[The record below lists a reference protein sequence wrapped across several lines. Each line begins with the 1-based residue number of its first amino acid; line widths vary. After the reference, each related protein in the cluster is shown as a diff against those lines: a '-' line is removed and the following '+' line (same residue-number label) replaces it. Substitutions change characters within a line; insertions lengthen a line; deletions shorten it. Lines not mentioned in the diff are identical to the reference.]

1 MVKMNLAKK
10 IINLRKQK
18 GWSQEELASRLDVSR
33 QSVSKW
39 ESNVSVPEMDKILQ
53 LSDLFQVTTDY
64 LLKDDLVEEHAALDE
79 EELEL
84 ITPKNITA
92 EEASTYLSST
102 KKESKI
108 IALGV
113 MLCML
118 AGANVVFFGG
128 TSESKVILGSE
139 STQLAVG
146 LIGLFL
152 LIAIA
157 VTLFIT
163 SSNRS
168 DQYKYLSTTVL
179 SLQKRYKEEL
189 KEEYHTFVKKYNLRI
204 TFSVVM
210 LILSALPLIIGGL
223 FDAGEYTLIMLVV
236 LLIVLASIAVFI
248 IVQGT
253 IELEGYKTLLNKM
266 NRSKRDTKVQKEID
280 SYETIFWMIALA
292 IYLGWSFYTNNWGIS
307 WIVWPIAGVLSA
319 IIPELVKLKNK

>member
-1 MVKMNLAKK
+1 MNLAKK

-84 ITPKNITA
+84 ITPKNISA

-168 DQYKYLSTTVL
+168 DQYKYLSTAVL

-223 FDAGEYTLIMLVV
+223 FDADEYTLIMLVV

-253 IELEGYKTLLNKM
+253 IELEGYNTLLNKM
-266 NRSKRDTKVQKEID
+266 NRSKRDTKLQKEID
-280 SYETIFWMIALA
+280 SYESIFWMIALA
-292 IYLGWSFYTNNWGIS
+292 IYLGWSFYTNNWGIT